1 MGSGDGG
8 AAVPTEAE
16 KAEDLSAEPADGA
29 DVNAEAKRL
38 VAMSSQDLVKKD
50 VPSAVS
56 ALQKA
61 SGLLDKKNQT
71 EDQHADGVY
80 YCEMALLE
88 PKRLGNYILSEPLEG
103 LPEGNESGE
112 DPDVPSASN
121 LDEKEEEELRRQGYG
136 PMSVKDEKA
145 NKVNGDSKEKEA
157 EEAKAEVLKWDK
169 SSDVPETKVK
179 VEEATAKVGIATE
192 DAEDSEAALK
202 PEETPAQNNGK
213 VVQMRGKGASRK
225 KHVLLKQQCKTK
237 GFAADALLRA
247 SGYYKEG

>member
-1 MGSGDGG
+1 MPKNMTKRRRMLGIERSRPSPWLEPLKKCKRSEMSWRSLSQSLLRRDLEMVVLRGR
-8 AAVPTEAE
+8 ARAE

-38 VAMSSQDLVKKD
+38 MAMSSQDLVMKD

-61 SGLLDKKNQT
+61 SGLLEKKYQET
-71 EDQHADGVY
+71 DDQHAVGVY

-88 PKRLGNYILSEPLEG
+88 PKRLENNILSEPLEG
-103 LPEGNESGE
+103 FPEGDESGE

-136 PMSVKDEKA
+136 PMSMKDEKA
-145 NKVNGDSKEKEA
+145 NKVNGDSKETEA
-157 EEAKAEVLKWDK
+157 EEAKAEVLKWEK

-179 VEEATAKVGIATE
+179 
-192 DAEDSEAALK
+192 AE
-202 PEETPAQNNGK
+202 
-213 VVQMRGKGASRK
+213 
-225 KHVLLKQQCKTK
+225 
-237 GFAADALLRA
+237 
-247 SGYYKEG
+247 